1 MSIEQAE
8 LRLPPAAAPPVPSAS
23 PIADPP
29 GRSKVVVRKPA
40 SKWRSIGIDF
50 AIGATLP
57 VLIVALWQWAAERG
71 WTNPLFFPAPDVIA
85 GAFSSLIS
93 SGELFH
99 HLGISVW
106 RALIGFVVGGSI
118 GLLLGLLSG
127 LSRKA
132 EYVLDPSLQ
141 MLRTVPH
148 LAIAP
153 LVLLW
158 FGFGEQSKI
167 VIIALGAFFPLYVNT
182 FMAIRNVDN
191 KLFDVAKV
199 LAFGR
204 AKLLFRLV
212 LPAALPGILLGVRL
226 SLALSWI
233 GLVVAELI
241 GSQSGVGFLINL
253 GKQTSA
259 TEDIFVGVIIFA
271 IVGKLVDSLVRLLER
286 KLLHWRESFEG

>member
-1 MSIEQAE
+1 MEQAE
-8 LRLPPAAAPPVPSAS
+8 LRLPPAAVPPAPPIGDTRTGSIQAIV
-23 PIADPP
+23 
-29 GRSKVVVRKPA
+29 KKPA
-40 SKWRSIGIDF
+40 SGWKSIVIDT
-50 AIGATLP
+50 AIGAALP

-85 GAFSSLIS
+85 DAFGSLIS

-106 RALIGFVVGGSI
+106 RALIGFVVGGSV

-182 FMAIRNVDN
+182 FVAIRNVDN

-271 IVGKLVDSLVRLLER
+271 IVGKLVDSFVRLLER

>member
-8 LRLPPAAAPPVPSAS
+8 LRLPPTAAPPAPQVGDRTGSV
-23 PIADPP
+23 
-29 GRSKVVVRKPA
+29 KVNARKPA
-40 SKWRSIGIDF
+40 SRWKSIAIDF
-50 AIGATLP
+50 AIGAALP
-57 VLIVALWQWAAERG
+57 VLIIALWQWAAERE

-148 LAIAP
+148 LAVAP

-182 FMAIRNVDN
+182 FVAIRNVDN

-199 LAFGR
+199 LAFDR

-253 GKQTSA
+253 GKQTSS

-271 IVGKLVDSLVRLLER
+271 IVGKLVDSFVRLLER
-286 KLLHWRESFEG
+286 KLLHWRESYEG

>member
-23 PIADPP
+23 PIADQP
-29 GRSKVVVRKPA
+29 GRSKVVVRKPT
-40 SKWRSIGIDF
+40 SKWRSISIDF

-271 IVGKLVDSLVRLLER
+271 IVGKLVDSFVRALER
-286 KLLHWRESFEG
+286 KLLRWRETYEG

>member
-8 LRLPPAAAPPVPSAS
+8 LRLPPTAAPSAS
-23 PIADPP
+23 LAPTRAGTGSNEDRVQSSPT
-29 GRSKVVVRKPA
+29 RWKSFAV
-40 SKWRSIGIDF
+40 DL
-50 AIGATLP
+50 AIGAALP
-57 VLIVALWQWAAERG
+57 VLLIALWQWAAERG

-85 GAFSSLIS
+85 EAFGSLLS

-106 RALIGFVVGGSI
+106 RAFVGFLLGGSF
-118 GLLLGLLSG
+118 GLLVGLFAG

-141 MLRTVPH
+141 MLRTIPH

-204 AKLLFRLV
+204 SKLLFRLV
-212 LPAALPGILLGVRL
+212 LPAVLPGILLGLRL

-241 GSQSGVGFLINL
+241 GSQSGIGFLINL

-259 TEDIFVGVIIFA
+259 TEDIFVGVILFA
-271 IVGKLVDSLVRLLER
+271 IVGKLVDSFVRLLER
-286 KLLHWRESFEG
+286 KLLHWRESYQG